1 MKKLKRVSKEKQ
13 DLLEHLNDCLINYK
27 FFKATH
33 SERLD
38 EKIDEIVEI
47 LKQID

>member
-1 MKKLKRVSKEKQ
+1 MKKQKRVSKEKQ
-13 DLLEHLNDCLINYK
+13 DLLEYLNDCLINYK
-27 FFKATH
+27 LFKATH

-38 EKIDEIVEI
+38 EKIDEIVEM